1 MERDEPEERGGLG
14 DAFLGMHAAGPRGPG
29 AAAPGAFWELFCGEK
44 FPAGGRGKASDMHV
58 RPQLLGPLTHLFGC
72 AAREWVQLAFAC
84 RFRAP
89 VPGG

>member
-1 MERDEPEERGGLG
+1 MMPL
-14 DAFLGMHAAGPRGPG
+14 LGMHAAQPQGSPG

-58 RPQLLGPLTHLFGC
+58 PPQLLGPLTHLFDC
-72 AAREWVQLAFAC
+72 AAREWVQFAFAC